1 MMMQVGHIAEEACEE
16 QLASTSDTLHMLQDA
31 KGQRSLEV
39 KCKEAQVQTRQE
51 TFELLLSPL

>member
-51 TFELLLSPL
+51 TFE